1 MTIKRNS
8 QIGAAIMATAL
19 LLGTGTTA
27 MLVGEIRVGGP
38 IDSAGQQIDDL
49 QAAILPPPAY
59 IIEPYLEASRL
70 LGEPSSQAAHL
81 RRLSALERDYRA
93 SMADWRASSLDSD
106 LKSALIESAARP
118 ADAFWRELHAA
129 FLPAVRR
136 GDMAGARAS
145 YDRLTVSYDRHR
157 AAIDRLVSQ
166 AAERKKA
173 LVARSAERVGIA
185 MIVLGAV
192 ALFLMALLVA
202 GIAALFRGALTPL
215 GDTAETM
222 RRMADGDLERAVKGA
237 GRRDEVGTMAAATE
251 VFRTVALEQR
261 RTAAEQQRVVATL
274 AEALDQL
281 GEGRLTHRIGDAL
294 PEQYRGVAASYDQ
307 AVAQLATALSAVGR
321 SAARVNEGSGEIR
334 VASDDLSQRT
344 EQQAASLEQTA
355 AAMDEITATVRQ
367 TAERADSAN
376 AAVRTMREMAE
387 RSGAVVRDAVEAMG
401 GIERTSNEISDI
413 IAVIDGIAF
422 QTNLLALNAG
432 VEAARAGEAGKGFA
446 VVASEVRALAQRSAD
461 AAKDVKGRI
470 TASSAQVATGVR
482 LVGETGESL
491 IGIVVRIGEVSALV
505 GDIAA
510 AATHQY
516 GGLKQVNIAMS
527 ELDGVTQ
534 QNAAMVEEATAA
546 ARGLADEADRLTGH
560 IARFRTGD
568 VPAAAVASVHR
579 LGGHA
584 APAARRTGGAP
595 VRVAGNTALAA
606 DWSAF

>member
-93 SMADWRASSLDSD
+93 SMADWRASSLDPD

-136 GDMAGARAS
+136 GDMAGARAT

-422 QTNLLALNAG
+422 QTNLLALN
-432 VEAARAGEAGKGFA
+432 
-446 VVASEVRALAQRSAD
+446 
-461 AAKDVKGRI
+461 
-470 TASSAQVATGVR
+470 
-482 LVGETGESL
+482 
-491 IGIVVRIGEVSALV
+491 
-505 GDIAA
+505 
-510 AATHQY
+510 
-516 GGLKQVNIAMS
+516 
-527 ELDGVTQ
+527 
-534 QNAAMVEEATAA
+534 
-546 ARGLADEADRLTGH
+546 
-560 IARFRTGD
+560 
-568 VPAAAVASVHR
+568 
-579 LGGHA
+579 
-584 APAARRTGGAP
+584 
-595 VRVAGNTALAA
+595 
-606 DWSAF
+606 